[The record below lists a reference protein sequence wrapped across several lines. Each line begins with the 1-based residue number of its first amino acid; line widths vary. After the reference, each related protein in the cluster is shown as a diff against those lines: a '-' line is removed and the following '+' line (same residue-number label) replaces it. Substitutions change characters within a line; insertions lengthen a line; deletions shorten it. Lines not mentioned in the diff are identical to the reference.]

1 VWRRRLVAHSV
12 CFWYF
17 KKCDEGVA
25 FTLQRRGVTA
35 TPDDD
40 LTMSPAFLI
49 IAIVTLFAA
58 AAAMSLRNLV
68 HCALSLVVALAGL
81 AALYLQLDAQ
91 FVGFAQILVYVGAV
105 AILIVFAVLLTRS
118 DATPNQAILAPSWIV
133 GIAVSAGVFATLG
146 WAALNSPGLPK
157 QMPPAP
163 EATVKNIGDLL
174 MTRYVLPLEVIGL
187 LLTAAL
193 IGAVIIAM
201 KEETPKSGSS
211 RRESA
216 PSEKLERTDPAL
228 RDCYEAKKGG
238 GV

>member
-1 VWRRRLVAHSV
+1 MSLPR
-12 CFWYF
+12 FN
-17 KKCDEGVA
+17 
-25 FTLQRRGVTA
+25 
-35 TPDDD
+35 D
-40 LTMSPAFLI
+40 LTMSLPFLI
-49 IAIVTLFAA
+49 IAVVTLFAA

-81 AALYLQLDAQ
+81 AAIYLNLGAQ

-118 DATPNQAILAPSWIV
+118 DATPNQTILSPGWFSGMV
-133 GIAVSAGVFATLG
+133 VSAVVFATLG
-146 WAALNSPGLPK
+146 WAVLHSAGLP
-157 QMPPAP
+157 QETMAAP
-163 EATVKNIGDLL
+163 EATVKNIGDAL

-201 KEETPKSGSS
+201 REEMPKSSRSRGNEAYSTKKSEPPHVGS
-211 RRESA
+211 
-216 PSEKLERTDPAL
+216 
-228 RDCYEAKKGG
+228 YEAEKGG